1 MLAGYR
7 LEGLLGRGGMSV
19 VYLAEDLRLKRKVAL
34 KLLEHGLGE
43 NESVRSQFLRESEL
57 AASIDHPHIVPIYEA
72 GESTGR
78 LSIAMRYVEGGDLKR
93 RLRDGPL
100 EPAVAA
106 RIIAQVA
113 SALMPPMGAVSS
125 TATSSPRTC
134 CSTSAP
140 VQMALDHAYLADFGL
155 TERRSERSRPGD
167 DDPLTGTVDYV
178 APEQIVGDE
187 VDGRADA
194 YSLACVLFECL
205 TGQPPFRRESD
216 VAVVFAHLHEEPPA
230 LRASRP
236 ELPSAL
242 DAAIARTLA
251 KQPDQRSPSCGAL
264 AQVALAATLDD
275 AARGVADAAA
285 RAASGRS
292 DLSEIEAELADRVL
306 RARDQARN
314 RTDTSRRTAGALQG
328 APPYKGLTSFGH
340 DDADLFFGRER
351 LVAEL
356 VARLAGSSSFLAL
369 VGPSGSGKSSVLHAG
384 VLAALDEGV
393 LPTSAHWPRRTLR
406 PGEHPLA
413 GPPTRVRPARSGPHR
428 RGARPARGR

>member
-1 MLAGYR
+1 M
-7 LEGLLGRGGMSV
+7 
-19 VYLAEDLRLKRKVAL
+19 
-34 KLLEHGLGE
+34 
-43 NESVRSQFLRESEL
+43 
-57 AASIDHPHIVPIYEA
+57 
-72 GESTGR
+72 
-78 LSIAMRYVEGGDLKR
+78 
-93 RLRDGPL
+93 
-100 EPAVAA
+100 AA

-113 SALMPPMGAVSS
+113 SALDAAHARGLIHRDVKPSNVLLDLGAG
-125 TATSSPRTC
+125 ADG
-134 CSTSAP
+134 A
-140 VQMALDHAYLADFGL
+140 DHAYLADFGL

-292 DLSEIEAELADRVL
+292 DLSEIEAEPADRVL

-369 VGPSGSGKSSVLHAG
+369 VGPTGSGKSSVLHAG